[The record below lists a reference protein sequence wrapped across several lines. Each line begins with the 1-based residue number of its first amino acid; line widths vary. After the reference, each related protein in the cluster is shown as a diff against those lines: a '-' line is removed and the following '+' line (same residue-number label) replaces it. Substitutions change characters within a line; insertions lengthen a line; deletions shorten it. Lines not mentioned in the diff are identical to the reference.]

1 MRLPFRRSRPAPGE
15 IRGERVYLRLPVMGD
30 YVAWADLRRRSRR
43 FLEPWEP
50 AWADDDLTRLSFT
63 QRIKTYE
70 TQYLGDRAYPY
81 FIFSSAGDVLLG
93 AVTLSN
99 VRRGIAQAATL
110 GYWIGEP
117 HARQGNMGAALALLV
132 PHAFTVLN
140 LHRLE
145 AACIPANEAS
155 ARLLLRAGF
164 REEGLAVSYLKIA
177 GQWHDHR
184 LFARV
189 APHPA

>member
-1 MRLPFRRSRPAPGE
+1 VRFPFFRSRPALEE
-15 IRGERVYLRLPVMGD
+15 IRGDRVLLRFPVMDD
-30 YVAWADLRRRSRR
+30 YAAWADLRRRSHR

-50 AWADDDLTRLSFT
+50 AWIDDDLTRLSFA
-63 QRIKTYE
+63 QRIRTYE

-81 FIFSSAGDVLLG
+81 FIFSSSADVLLG

-117 HARQGNMGAALALLV
+117 HARQGHMGAALSLLV

-164 REEGLAVSYLKIA
+164 REEGLARSYLKIA
-177 GQWHDHR
+177 GEWHDHR
-184 LFARV
+184 LFAQV
-189 APHPA
+189 SPGPA